1 MFVRGEAGPNREVKV
16 KSVVHGCMHVVYG
29 CMHASNMQ
37 RHTHEQQDCG
47 NEALVYACPLCF
59 PYRTP
64 SLLPRF
70 FLFDQKPGTVT
81 VLHGILQGF
90 LRLHTSRSLIRI
102 CAKDHLPGL
111 IHVGLDLG
119 NVRGHRA
126 VRS

>member
-1 MFVRGEAGPNREVKV
+1 MYARGVW
-16 KSVVHGCMHVVYG
+16 
-29 CMHASNMQ
+29 MHACIQ
-37 RHTHEQQDCG
+37 
-47 NEALVYACPLCF
+47 YAAAYTRAARLRERGTCVRLPAVLASLLGPL
-59 PYRTP
+59 PPP
-64 SLLPRF
+64 SL

-90 LRLHTSRSLIRI
+90 LRLHTSRSLIRV